1 MDFRNYQMPYSINP
15 NYSKKVAYF
24 SMEFAID
31 QALKIYSG
39 GLGFLAGSH
48 MRSVYNLKQDTI
60 GIGILWKFGYYD
72 QARNH
77 DQTLNPVWTK
87 KMYSFLEDTG
97 IKFQIDIHDAPVW
110 VKVMYLNPETF
121 KTAPIF
127 LLSTDVPENDHV
139 SKTICHRLYDA
150 NESTKLAQYILLGKG
165 GAKLLDELNLEREVY
180 HLNEAHGLPAA
191 FYLLKKFGGD
201 LEKVKERLVFTT
213 HTPEEAG
220 NEKHNVHL
228 CHQMSYFSGLS
239 LEEVKKIEGQ
249 DNDQFNHSLCALRM
263 AKIANGVSQL
273 HGVVSN
279 EMWGKYPG
287 ICEIK
292 AITNAQDFK
301 YWADKPLYNA
311 REEREDEEFDFR
323 KKYLKKRTFRIV
335 ADQCG
340 KLFDSKVF
348 TMVWARR
355 FAGYKRADLLLQD
368 KERFRKLLE
377 NKKYPVQIIFA
388 GKPYPVDYAAIS
400 TFNNLVEESKNHKNM
415 AVLTGYELSL
425 SKSLKQGSDVW
436 LNNPRVPREAS
447 GTSGM
452 TACMNASVNL
462 STDDGWIPEFAK
474 NGVNSFVVPQ
484 ADYANMS
491 VFDVDNYDMNQLYDI
506 LENQILPMYYERPDE
521 WRQVVKNAMDDVKGQ
536 FNSDRMADEYYK
548 IMYNN

>member
-263 AKIANGVSQL
+263 ARIANGVSQL

-323 KKYLKKRTFRIV
+323 KKHLKKRTFRIV

-388 GKPYPVDYAAIS
+388 GKPYPVDFAAIS

-452 TACMNASVNL
+452 TASMNASVNL

-521 WRQVVKNAMDDVKGQ
+521 WRQVVKNAMDDVKEQ

-548 IMYNN
+548 IMY

>member
-48 MRSVYNLKQDTI
+48 MRSVYNLKQDTV

-263 AKIANGVSQL
+263 ARIANGVSQL

-452 TACMNASVNL
+452 TASMNASVNL

-474 NGVNSFVVPQ
+474 NGVNSFVVPK

-521 WRQVVKNAMDDVKGQ
+521 WRQVVKNAMDDVKEQ

>member
-1 MDFRNYQMPYSINP
+1 MDFKNFQMPYSINP

-48 MRSVYNLKQDTI
+48 MRSVYNLKQDTV

-127 LLSTDVPENDHV
+127 LLSTDVPENDYV

-180 HLNEAHGLPAA
+180 HLNEPHGLPAA

-263 AKIANGVSQL
+263 ARIANGVSQL

-301 YWADKPLYNA
+301 YWADKKLYNA

-323 KKYLKKRTFRIV
+323 KKHLKKRAFRIV

-340 KLFDSKVF
+340 KLFDPKVF

-355 FAGYKRADLLLQD
+355 FAGYKRADLLLKD
-368 KERFRKLLE
+368 KGRFRKLLE

-415 AVLTGYELSL
+415 AVLTGYELEL

-436 LNNPRVPREAS
+436 LINPRVLREAS

-452 TACMNASVNL
+452 TASMNASVNL

-474 NGVNSFVVPQ
+474 NGVNSFVVPK

-521 WRQVVKNAMDDVKGQ
+521 WRQVVKNAMDDVKEQ

>member
-1 MDFRNYQMPYSINP
+1 MDFKNYQMPYSINP

-48 MRSVYNLKQDTI
+48 MRSVYNLKQDTV

-180 HLNEAHGLPAA
+180 HLNEPHGLPAA

-220 NEKHNVHL
+220 NEKHNVHI

-263 AKIANGVSQL
+263 ARIANGVSQL

-301 YWADKPLYNA
+301 YWADKKLYNA

-323 KKYLKKRTFRIV
+323 KKHLKKRAFRIV

-355 FAGYKRADLLLQD
+355 FAGYKRADLLLKD

-388 GKPYPVDYAAIS
+388 GKPYPVDFAAIS

-436 LNNPRVPREAS
+436 LINPRVLREAS

-452 TACMNASVNL
+452 TASMNASVNL

-474 NGVNSFVVPQ
+474 NGVNSFVVPK

-521 WRQVVKNAMDDVKGQ
+521 WRQVVKNAMDDVKEQ

>member
-1 MDFRNYQMPYSINP
+1 MDFKNYQMPYSINP

-48 MRSVYNLKQDTI
+48 MRSVYNLKQDTV

-220 NEKHNVHL
+220 NEKHNVHI

-452 TACMNASVNL
+452 TAAMNASVNL

-474 NGVNSFVVPQ
+474 NGVNSFVVPK